1 MLFPGV
7 SGEELS
13 ILLPPEQSHYW
24 DLEFKGLFG
33 WDFCFQSEL
42 LREMNHSSISLAEH
56 TWVLLKHMNA
66 GEHRDWHV
74 FLVSRAS
81 QIPCVPAGRLPWL
94 PVTAALQQ
102 GDWHPDGCSGLG
114 LQAGG
119 CVCMGAAAGAL
130 GAEEHFCDVG
140 EVVESGWRELLVL
153 AKDAGWGLCTD
164 TEIRVCSRCLDLDK
178 LCLFQSCCQ
187 KPYLEILPLGIAKSS

>member
-1 MLFPGV
+1 MHLQLGKPLGNRGGSACALCSLWVFQ
-7 SGEELS
+7 GEELS
-13 ILLPPEQSHYW
+13 ILLLLERSRYR

-33 WDFCFQSEL
+33 WDFCFHSEL
-42 LREMNHSSISLAEH
+42 LRGMNHSSISLAEH

-81 QIPCVPAGRLPWL
+81 QIPCVPAGRLPQL

-102 GDWHPDGCSGLG
+102 RDWYPEGCSGLG

-130 GAEEHFCDVG
+130 GVKEHFCDVEEAG
-140 EVVESGWRELLVL
+140 ELGWGELLVL
-153 AKDAGWGLCTD
+153 AK
-164 TEIRVCSRCLDLDK
+164 VLDGHSALT
-178 LCLFQSCCQ
+178 L
-187 KPYLEILPLGIAKSS
+187 KSGFAADV